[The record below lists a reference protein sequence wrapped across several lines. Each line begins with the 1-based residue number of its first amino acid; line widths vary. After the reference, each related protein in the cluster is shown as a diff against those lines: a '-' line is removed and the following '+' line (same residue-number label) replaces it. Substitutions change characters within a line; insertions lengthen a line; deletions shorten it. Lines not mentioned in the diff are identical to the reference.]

1 MEDFHWKRWW
11 SKSTKI
17 RNLPYQPFN
26 AWRLAPTLLFYHPGT
41 KYIRKQKC
49 HTLQSTNIQKIIF
62 SLKSPEKHNHSTSA
76 GKKSYCSKT
85 WPRYNKIHFLKS
97 KFHKCF
103 VLLFIW
109 MCFIYFY
116 TMALSTNNVFP
127 VILVDILVT
136 YKALHGL
143 NGLIFYC
150 TPQHL
155 LRLSSSNLMSIPMT
169 KTTLS
174 VITPR
179 LCNDLPNAINP
190 CLSIDYLKSRDCF
203 YGGGGYDFYAKD
215 RRIHWDLDVTSPSVC
230 PERQRSSVP
239 RFSLWL
245 NCRAYNGCIGQW
257 ICYSCDQLS
266 QISPICCTS
275 FHWEAAGRKALIL
288 PSGL

>member
-1 MEDFHWKRWW
+1 MNSYFGHNGGLSLKAMMKPVDEDPKL
-11 SKSTKI
+11 
-17 RNLPYQPFN
+17 NLPYQPFN
-26 AWRLAPTLLFYHPGT
+26 AWRLAPTLLIYHPGT

-62 SLKSPEKHNHSTSA
+62 ILKSPEKHNHSTSA
-76 GKKSYCSKT
+76 GKKSYCYKT
-85 WPRYNKIHFLKS
+85 WPRYNQIYFLKS

-116 TMALSTNNVFP
+116 TMALSTNNVFA

-155 LRLSSSNLMSIPMT
+155 LRLSSSNLMFIPMT

-174 VITPR
+174 VIPPR

-190 CLSIDYLKSRDCF
+190 CVLIDYLKSRDRF
-203 YGGGGYDFYAKD
+203 YGGGEGGGMTFTQKTVEYIETSTW
-215 RRIHWDLDVTSPSVC
+215 RI
-230 PERQRSSVP
+230 
-239 RFSLWL
+239 
-245 NCRAYNGCIGQW
+245 
-257 ICYSCDQLS
+257 
-266 QISPICCTS
+266 
-275 FHWEAAGRKALIL
+275 
-288 PSGL
+288 